1 MTKRTLT
8 KRTLMSGGIAVMV
21 IVAVVGV
28 LWLRSGPDPSAFAY
42 LKAPRLTHLDAQRM
56 LVVEAT
62 GDPNVVS
69 AGAIKLLFATYF
81 KTNGVSRMHPP
92 PAPRARWPRSLDTPG
107 IEWVGRYA
115 LPVGEQVTEVP
126 AVSAPDGL
134 RVSLETWEYGDVAEL
149 VHIGPY
155 NNEEHDISYLQEFV
169 AALGYRVIGD
179 HEEEYVRGPGMI
191 LAGDP
196 LKYITIIRLRF
207 VPLQKEEDVDEG

>member
-1 MTKRTLT
+1 MTRRLFTF
-8 KRTLMSGGIAVMV
+8 GGL
-21 IVAVVGV
+21 AVVVASAAVV
-28 LWLRSGPDPSAFAY
+28 LWLRSGPDPAEFTY
-42 LKAPRLTHLDAQRM
+42 LRSPRLTHLPPQRM

-62 GDPNVVS
+62 GDPDVVS

-81 KTNGVSRMHPP
+81 KANGVSRMQPP

-115 LPVGEQVTEVP
+115 LPVGEQVTDVP
-126 AVSAPDGL
+126 AVLVPDGL

-155 NNEEHDISYLQEFV
+155 NNEAQDISRLQKFV
-169 AALGYRVIGD
+169 ATLGYRVIGD

-196 LKYITIIRLRF
+196 QKYITIIRLRF
-207 VPLQKEEDVDEG
+207 VPLLPDKDQDEG

>member
-1 MTKRTLT
+1 MMRK
-8 KRTLMSGGIAVMV
+8 SFIVGSIAVV
-21 IVAVVGV
+21 IAGVAAAI
-28 LWLRSGPDPSAFAY
+28 WLRSGPDPAEFTY
-42 LKAPRLTHLDAQRM
+42 LMAPHLTHLQPQRM

-81 KTNGVSRMHPP
+81 KSNGVSRMQPP
-92 PAPRARWPRSLDTPG
+92 PAPRARWPRSFDTPG

-126 AVSAPDGL
+126 AGPVPAGL
-134 RVSLETWEYGDVAEL
+134 RVSLETWEYGDVAEV

-155 NNEEHDISYLQEFV
+155 NNEAQDISRLQNFV
-169 AALGYRVIGD
+169 ATSGYRVIGD

-196 LKYITIIRLRF
+196 QKYITIIRLRF
-207 VPLQKEEDVDEG
+207 VPLLRDDQDEG

>member
-1 MTKRTLT
+1 MTRKRI
-8 KRTLMSGGIAVMV
+8 MFAGVMAIIAG
-21 IVAVVGV
+21 VAAV

-42 LKAPRLTHLDAQRM
+42 LTTPHVTRLDAQRM

-62 GDPNVVS
+62 GDPNVVTG
-69 AGAIKLLFATYF
+69 GAIKLLFGTYF
-81 KTNGVSRMHPP
+81 KANGVSRTQPP

-115 LPVGEQVTEVP
+115 LPIGEQVTAVP
-126 AVSAPDGL
+126 TVPVPGGL
-134 RVSLETWEYGDVAEL
+134 RVSLETWEYGDVAEV

-155 NNEEHDISYLQEFV
+155 NNEENDITRLQNFI
-169 AALGYRVIGD
+169 AMSGYRVVGD

-196 LKYITIIRLRF
+196 QKYITIIRLRV
-207 VPLQKEEDVDEG
+207 VPLQQDEDSDEG

>member
-1 MTKRTLT
+1 MTRKLF
-8 KRTLMSGGIAVMV
+8 LIGGAALLAIAGMV
-21 IVAVVGV
+21 AV
-28 LWLRSGPDPSAFAY
+28 LWLRSGPDPSDFTY
-42 LKAPRLTHLDAQRM
+42 LTAPRVSHLQPQRM

-69 AGAIKLLFATYF
+69 AGAIKLLFTAYF
-81 KTNGVSRMHPP
+81 KAKGVSRTQPP

-126 AVSAPDGL
+126 AVTVPDGL

-155 NNEEHDISYLQEFV
+155 NNEERDISRLQNFI
-169 AALGYRVIGD
+169 ATSGYRVIGD

-196 LKYITIIRLRF
+196 QKYITIIRLRF
-207 VPLQKEEDVDEG
+207 VPLPWDESQEEE

>member
-1 MTKRTLT
+1 MAKKLF
-8 KRTLMSGGIAVMV
+8 LLGG
-21 IVAVVGV
+21 VAVVMVGVAAV
-28 LWLRSGPDPSAFAY
+28 LWLRSGPDPAEFTY
-42 LKAPRLTHLDAQRM
+42 LTAPRLTHLQPQRM

-69 AGAIKLLFATYF
+69 AAAIKLLFTAYF
-81 KTNGVSRMHPP
+81 KTNGVSRMQPP

-115 LPVGEQVTEVP
+115 LPVGEHVTEVP
-126 AVSAPDGL
+126 AVSVPDGL

-155 NNEEHDISYLQEFV
+155 NNEEHDISRLQKFI
-169 AALGYRVIGD
+169 ATSGYRVIGE

-196 LKYITIIRLRF
+196 QKYITIIRLRF
-207 VPLQKEEDVDEG
+207 VPLLGDEDQDEG